1 MTVFKPTI
9 WNKQPR
15 KKKCIKVCKLL
26 SIIQVKRRIQRVC
39 ATRPPMQK
47 NLKLL
52 TRELWCP
59 ATMLRQIRHYS
70 AGIHQTE
77 ILDTKSKLRTQID
90 QYLSI
95 AFVNLNQQEEVP
107 TFYLDDRSVSGCS
120 NQISLPG
127 PRYYVHQSNM
137 KSCVRYESKW
147 ILILTT
153 QTYVYILLR

>member
-1 MTVFKPTI
+1 MQTTI
-9 WNKQPR
+9 PKSSEAQNPACLCDETTHA
-15 KKKCIKVCKLL
+15 KK
-26 SIIQVKRRIQRVC
+26 
-39 ATRPPMQK
+39 
-47 NLKLL
+47 LKLL
-52 TRELWCP
+52 TRELWCS

-77 ILDTKSKLRTQID
+77 ILDTKSTLRAQID

-95 AFVNLNQQEEVP
+95 TFVNLNQQEEVP

-137 KSCVRYESKW
+137 KSYVRHKSKL
-147 ILILTT
+147 ILIITT
-153 QTYVYILLR
+153 QT